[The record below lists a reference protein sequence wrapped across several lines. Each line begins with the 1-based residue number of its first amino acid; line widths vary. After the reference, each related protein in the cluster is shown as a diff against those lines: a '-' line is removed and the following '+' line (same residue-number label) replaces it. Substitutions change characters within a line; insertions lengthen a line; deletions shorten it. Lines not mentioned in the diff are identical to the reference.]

1 MVSGGDDLGMTRGG
15 GPAAYARQV
24 LLRNPA
30 PLPRTV
36 WGETWRLLL
45 ALAVGAAVFGAV
57 LIDAQ
62 QPGRAEAP
70 EALAFVEVVL
80 GVVALAL
87 LPFRRRYPLPV
98 ALATAVLGSFS
109 AFSAGASLIA
119 LVSLSTHRKWRPVA
133 LAAGVS
139 VAGGVVY
146 ESLRPSADGVW
157 GNVLNAVI
165 GALLVALT
173 IAIGYYIGTRR
184 DLFGSWQARAETAER
199 EQASR
204 VAEARATERA
214 VIAREMHDVLAHR
227 ISLVAMHSGALA
239 YRTDLSAEETTR
251 TAGVIR
257 DNAHLALTELRE
269 VLGVLRDP
277 SHVGATEAIEPPQPT
292 LASVESLIAD
302 EVASGR
308 TITARIDVDSIEA
321 APSAL
326 SRNAFRIIQ
335 ECLTNA
341 RKHAPGVPVRL
352 DVKGGPE
359 AGLEIRVS
367 NPVPVGAAT
376 ASGLPRSGMGLAG
389 VTERAVLSGGEL
401 TFGTDR
407 RGEFVVRARLPWR
420 A

>member
-1 MVSGGDDLGMTRGG
+1 MTRGAAD
-15 GPAAYARQV
+15 AAYARRV
-24 LLRNPA
+24 LIRNPS
-30 PLPRTV
+30 PLPRTL

-45 ALAVGAAVFGAV
+45 ALAVGAVVFGAV
-57 LIDAQ
+57 LVDAQ
-62 QPGRAEAP
+62 QPGKPGAP
-70 EALAFVEVVL
+70 EVLAFVEAVL
-80 GVVALAL
+80 GVIALAL
-87 LPFRRRYPLPV
+87 LPFRRRFPLPV
-98 ALATAVLGSFS
+98 ALATAVLSSFS
-109 AFSAGASLIA
+109 ALSAGASLIA
-119 LVSLSTHRKWRPVA
+119 LVSLATHRRWRPVA
-133 LAAGVS
+133 VAAAVS
-139 VAGGVVY
+139 IAGGVVY
-146 ESLRPSADGVW
+146 ESLRPSGDGLWADL
-157 GNVLNAVI
+157 LNAVI

-173 IAIGYYIGTRR
+173 ISIGYYIGTRR
-184 DLFGSWQARAETAER
+184 DLFASWQARAETAER

-239 YRTDLSAEETTR
+239 YRTDLTAEETSR

-277 SHVGATEAIEPPQPT
+277 TSPDAPESIEPPQPT
-292 LASVESLIAD
+292 LASVETLIAD
-302 EVASGR
+302 ERASGR
-308 TITARIDVDSIEA
+308 TVIERIEVTDLKTA
-321 APSAL
+321 PNAL

-341 RKHAPGVPVRL
+341 RKHAPGAPVRL
-352 DVKGGPE
+352 DVTGGPDI
-359 AGLEIRVS
+359 GLEIRVS
-367 NPVPVGAAT
+367 NPVPVGAAAAT
-376 ASGLPRSGMGLAG
+376 GLPRSGMGLAG

>member
-1 MVSGGDDLGMTRGG
+1 MTRGG
-15 GPAAYARQV
+15 APAAYARRV
-24 LLRNPA
+24 LLRNPS

-45 ALAVGAAVFGAV
+45 ALVVGGIVFGAV
-57 LIDAQ
+57 LVDAD
-62 QPGRAEAP
+62 QPGKPAAP
-70 EALAFVEVVL
+70 EVLAFVEVVL
-80 GVVALAL
+80 GIVALAL
-87 LPFRRRYPLPV
+87 LPFRRRFPLPV
-98 ALATAVLGSFS
+98 ALATAVLSSFS
-109 AFSAGASLIA
+109 ALSAGASLIA
-119 LVSLSTHRKWRPVA
+119 LVSLSTHRRWRPVA
-133 LAAGVS
+133 VAA
-139 VAGGVVY
+139 VASILGGLVY
-146 ESLRPSADGVW
+146 ESLRPSGDGVW
-157 GNVLNAVI
+157 ANLLNLVI

-173 IAIGYYIGTRR
+173 ISIGYYIGTRR
-184 DLFGSWQARAETAER
+184 DLFASWQARAETAER

-239 YRTDLSAEETTR
+239 YRTDLTAEETAR

-277 SHVGATEAIEPPQPT
+277 TDPGAPESIEPPQPT
-292 LASVESLIAD
+292 LASVENLIAD
-302 EVASGR
+302 ERASGR
-308 TITARIDVDSIEA
+308 TVQANIAVTDLDTA
-321 APSAL
+321 PNAL

-341 RKHAPGVPVRL
+341 RKHAPGAPVRL
-352 DVKGGPE
+352 DVTGGPDT
-359 AGLEIRVS
+359 GLEIRVS
-367 NPVPVGAAT
+367 NPVPVGAGA

>member
-1 MVSGGDDLGMTRGG
+1 
-15 GPAAYARQV
+15 
-24 LLRNPA
+24 
-30 PLPRTV
+30 V

-45 ALAVGAAVFGAV
+45 ALLVGGIVFGAV
-57 LIDAQ
+57 LVDAQ
-62 QPGRAEAP
+62 QPGKPEAP
-70 EALAFVEVVL
+70 EALAFVEVLL
-80 GVVALAL
+80 GIVALAL
-87 LPFRRRYPLPV
+87 LPFRRRFPLPV
-98 ALATAVLGSFS
+98 ALATAVLSAFS
-109 AFSAGASLIA
+109 ALSAGASLIA
-119 LVSLSTHRKWRPVA
+119 LVSLATHRRWRPVA
-133 LAAGVS
+133 VAA
-139 VAGGVVY
+139 VASILGGLVY
-146 ESLRPSADGVW
+146 ESLRPSGDGVW
-157 GNVLNAVI
+157 TNLLNVVI

-173 IAIGYYIGTRR
+173 ISIGYYIGTRR
-184 DLFGSWQARAETAER
+184 DLFASWQARAETAER

-239 YRTDLSAEETTR
+239 YRTDLTAEETSR

-277 SHVGATEAIEPPQPT
+277 TDPATPESIEPPQPT
-292 LASVESLIAD
+292 LASVETLIAD
-302 EVASGR
+302 ERASGR
-308 TITARIDVDSIEA
+308 TVVDRIEVTDLETA
-321 APSAL
+321 PNAL

-341 RKHAPGVPVRL
+341 RKHAPGAPVRL
-352 DVKGGPE
+352 DVTGSPDT
-359 AGLEIRVS
+359 GLEIRVS
-367 NPVPVGAAT
+367 NPVPVGAA
-376 ASGLPRSGMGLAG
+376 AANRLPRSGMGLAG